1 MNNFV
6 KFWAKILIKVDK
18 FNKYL
23 YINIFQKQYFLDKTN
38 ILIKKNKVMIFI

>member
-6 KFWAKILIKVDK
+6 KFWAKTLIKVDK

-23 YINIFQKQYFLDKTN
+23 YINIFQKQYFLDKIN
-38 ILIKKNKVMIFI
+38 ILIKKIRV